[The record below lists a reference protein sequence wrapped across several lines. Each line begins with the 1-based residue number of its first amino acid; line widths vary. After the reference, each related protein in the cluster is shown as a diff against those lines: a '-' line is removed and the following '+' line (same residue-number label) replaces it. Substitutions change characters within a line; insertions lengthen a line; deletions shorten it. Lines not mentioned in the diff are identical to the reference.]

1 MHCVYLHY
9 MQGEESHKAD
19 EYIRYI
25 KDYMPDAI
33 LQCTEAAG
41 AEFEDSLQKSLLRVR
56 YFVKAIHCYCVH
68 IMQSGQFGK
77 CFLGSDIPQN
87 IVDSFVEM
95 CQHLRVLNAIRDYRI
110 GIPLTYRQYPE
121 IFCSVIHVFL
131 VPYVRTYMCC

>member
-1 MHCVYLHY
+1 MFIYI
-9 MQGEESHKAD
+9 QGEESHKAD

-25 KDYMPDAI
+25 KDKMPDAI

-41 AEFEDSLQKSLLRVR
+41 AEFEASLQKSLLRVR
-56 YFVKAIHCYCVH
+56 YFVVATYIVTVCTL
-68 IMQSGQFGK
+68 QSGQFGK

-87 IVDSFVEM
+87 IVENFVEM

-121 IFCSVIHVFL
+121 MV
-131 VPYVRTYMCC
+131 